1 MRINRLSFWDS
12 ISVWISSLSRSR
24 IESRLKFLVSEIGTL
39 LCFPLSYD
47 YWISFSP
54 PLLFFPL
61 LSSFFFLPFF
71 HSARRK
77 CKCIVTELLFQFFW
91 LSSSRKYVDVEIEWN
106 LSSVFFVLFYFLS
119 FHLTR
124 GIRIFFIS
132 NDFELECFIRY
143 INV

>member
-1 MRINRLSFWDS
+1 MARSQRMQNSCFVYREARLINWRVNSLKRRQDGHRMRINRLSFWDS

-24 IESRLKFLVSEIGTL
+24 IGSRLKFLVSEIGTL

-91 LSSSRKYVDVEIEWN
+91 LSSSRKYVDVEIEW
-106 LSSVFFVLFYFLS
+106 
-119 FHLTR
+119 
-124 GIRIFFIS
+124 I
-132 NDFELECFIRY
+132 
-143 INV
+143 

>member
-1 MRINRLSFWDS
+1 MKRRQDGHRMRINRLSFWDS

-61 LSSFFFLPFF
+61 LSSFFFFYPFF
-71 HSARRK
+71 ILRGESAS
-77 CKCIVTELLFQFFW
+77 VSLQSYFFNFFG
-91 LSSSRKYVDVEIEWN
+91 SREVENTWMLKLN
-106 LSSVFFVLFYFLS
+106 GFKRFFCFVLFSSIS
-119 FHLTR
+119 FDTR
-124 GIRIFFIS
+124 
-132 NDFELECFIRY
+132 NKNLLY
-143 INV
+143 